1 MGLLRDPQV
10 KVLRRGREF
19 VTYTPEIRAFLEQPV
34 PLIVTKANVKSRVH
48 RRVYLDYIGIKKF
61 DSDGNL
67 VGELR
72 VIGLYTS
79 TAYNKSVLSIPYL
92 RRKAAQVMEMSG
104 FDPQSHS
111 GKGMQNVLDTFP
123 RDELFQIDVETL
135 HRYAIAIHNLSERP
149 RIRVLARADKFDR
162 FVSVIVYVPRDR
174 YNSDVRERV
183 GEYLATVFAGRVSA
197 YYPAFPDGTLARVH
211 YIIGRSEGETP
222 DPEQSELEATVA
234 SIARTWHDSLIDALA
249 QTHEP
254 LEALALS
261 ERYAHAFSVAYQ
273 EAFEARQAISD
284 IAIID
289 RLTPGHPLA
298 IRFAPREDGDAS
310 SIHLKVFNL
319 KKEIPLS
326 RRVPVLENMGF
337 QVISERSFRIE
348 RASDD
353 STETV
358 HLHEMV
364 LVRADGNAVDLDTHA
379 GLLSDA
385 FMATIQGQA
394 ENDGY
399 NGLVIRAGLAWR
411 DVAMLRA
418 VSRYLRQIRVPYSQ
432 DYMWDALLRNSE
444 IAADL
449 VNLFKARFARH
460 DKLGM
465 DTGKERAAAEDK
477 VMARIEAALEAVPEP
492 STMTAS
498 CAVSP
503 TSSARCCAPTS
514 TRQTCMATRP
524 TRSPSRYRAAT
535 SRTCRSRAR
544 CARSSST
551 VRASRAFTCASARS
565 PAAGCAGP
573 TARRTSVPR
582 CSAW

>member
-1 MGLLRDPQV
+1 M
-10 KVLRRGREF
+10 
-19 VTYTPEIRAFLEQPV
+19 
-34 PLIVTKANVKSRVH
+34 
-48 RRVYLDYIGIKKF
+48 
-61 DSDGNL
+61 
-67 VGELR
+67 
-72 VIGLYTS
+72 
-79 TAYNKSVLSIPYL
+79 
-92 RRKAAQVMEMSG
+92 
-104 FDPQSHS
+104 
-111 GKGMQNVLDTFP
+111 
-123 RDELFQIDVETL
+123 
-135 HRYAIAIHNLSERP
+135 
-149 RIRVLARADKFDR
+149 
-162 FVSVIVYVPRDR
+162 
-174 YNSDVRERV
+174 RERV